1 MTSSQENIFELPH
14 GGSISFWIDV
24 LKHQEI
30 IFDVSKSIPK
40 KSFQNRMH
48 IATANGFLNLSIPL
62 SGGRDS
68 KTPYH
73 RIQWN
78 NIENWKLKHL
88 NALKCAY
95 AKSPFFEYYIDE
107 LEAIYAK
114 DYELLYEFNLN
125 LLKWISK
132 KLQLNIS
139 FECHFENQNIIIKNY
154 FLDKEEKNF
163 EIYPQ
168 VFRNKYEFIPNLSIL
183 DLLFNCGKRS
193 FDYLKEY

>member
-1 MTSSQENIFELPH
+1 MTHFQENIFELPYN
-14 GGSISFWIDV
+14 GSVSFWID
-24 LKHQEI
+24 LIKHQDVV
-30 IFDVSKSIPK
+30 FDVSKSIPK

-68 KTPYH
+68 KIAYH
-73 RIQWN
+73 QIEWN
-78 NIENWKLKHL
+78 QIENWKTKHL

-107 LEAIYAK
+107 LEVIYAK
-114 DYELLYEFNLN
+114 DYPFLFEFNLN

-132 KLQLNIS
+132 KIQLNIS
-139 FECHFENQNIIIKNY
+139 FECHFENQNKIIKNY

-163 EIYPQ
+163 ETYPQ

-193 FDYLKEY
+193 VDYLKEY